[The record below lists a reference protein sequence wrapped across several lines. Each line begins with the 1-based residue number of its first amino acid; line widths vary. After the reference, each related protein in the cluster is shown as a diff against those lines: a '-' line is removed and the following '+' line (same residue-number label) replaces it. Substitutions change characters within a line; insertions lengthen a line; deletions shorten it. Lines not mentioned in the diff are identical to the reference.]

1 MQFGVI
7 IPDNSQKIIKTNFIR
22 IDTKKDVY
30 FLATERRQDYTEKAF
45 GSYIALRLSHMDF
58 LARYI
63 RYLESIRQYLPD
75 DVVERLKASNR
86 WAVMPDEIKGFLG
99 AVEVIKEGQAEGVK
113 SQKGVI
119 GQVCIAVLPIEYQR
133 HHKSPGETVYCI
145 GDDIF

>member
-30 FLATERRQDYTEKAF
+30 FLATERRQDYTDKAF
-45 GSYIALRLSHMDF
+45 
-58 LARYI
+58 
-63 RYLESIRQYLPD
+63 
-75 DVVERLKASNR
+75 
-86 WAVMPDEIKGFLG
+86 EIKGFLG

>member
-99 AVEVIKEGQAEGVK
+99 AVG
-113 SQKGVI
+113 
-119 GQVCIAVLPIEYQR
+119 
-133 HHKSPGETVYCI
+133 
-145 GDDIF
+145 